1 MSGFVTLDSTD
12 RLAFSQA
19 LAKKD
24 RDGSS
29 SLVSRPETDAD
40 NPLFKAP
47 KVNRVEPSKDEQGGN
62 YGGAVAVGFGI
73 DDEDDDDA
81 EVHREPC
88 GGCLGDRTCTAAGWR
103 LFFRFLR
110 CPCGRPRNPRPVKNP
125 AELKHMHIDLPV
137 SRALRYARPDNVVIT
152 SKYTPWDFIP
162 RATALQF
169 RRAVNVFFLFHVFL
183 LSIGYFNPT
192 LYETPFT
199 PFGTLG
205 VLSFVIGVT
214 LVFEGR
220 DDARRKTADAKT
232 NNTPVTVMDP
242 NTGKR
247 SKAVWGA
254 LMPGDIVVLH
264 DRELVPADVVA
275 LDTANPGGMLYVE
288 TSGIDGETNLKIR
301 RAPKEFKALM
311 DKVGAGQPH
320 AALRGRLDCEEPNP
334 FLSFQGR
341 FQPSHAGAP
350 SIGLE
355 FESLL
360 LRGSEVRN
368 TAWVVAVV
376 VYAGHETKLV
386 MSKRNTPSKFAMM
399 DLITNR
405 IIFLTIAE
413 NILLALMSFTL
424 LNVWVPNTDSMW
436 YMAYTDS
443 LSSFQLGKVSYF
455 LTFMIIFANVVPISL
470 YVIVEFTNFWA
481 ASMLEW
487 DLEMYDPVTDM
498 PARCKSTNLV
508 SEIGQVSHIFS
519 DKTGTLT
526 QNVMRLVG
534 VSAVGKRFGVKVPDA
549 TNNPAAS
556 GGVVDSEETALGKRN
571 INQREVFADLLREVE
586 KENAMVWAFLT
597 ILAVCHTVVMDTD
610 DAGNPRYNAEGPDEE
625 ALVKAAAALGFVLVA
640 TDNSTYKVK
649 DPRGKVREFA
659 VLATFGFTSD
669 RKRMSLLVK
678 TDGEAWIYLKGADS
692 VVMELARGGVAPH
705 LQTDLDAFAQSG
717 LRTLLVARKR
727 LSQAEADDYV
737 RQYNQAKTVVGA
749 ARVQALEALGARAE
763 SGLEVVGAT
772 AIEDALQEGVPETI
786 EMIRKAG
793 IAMWVLTG
801 DKVDTAI
808 NIGFSS
814 KLLDPDM
821 HQILIDGGDQVELL
835 KRIGAVQSALSSVA
849 YEVDPT
855 STGNAAMEIWDTSKS
870 LALVMTGKAIEQ
882 LLAKQKGSAETERAL
897 ITLASQCSVV
907 LACRVS
913 PAQKA
918 LLVRAASKGARARGG
933 RPPVTLAIGDG
944 ANDVAM
950 IQEARVGVGI
960 SGKEGL
966 QAVNSADFA
975 IAQFRFLQRTLFV
988 HGRWSYRRSAAVLM
1002 YVCYSWHV
1010 LNWAIVW
1017 YLFLSAFS
1025 GQQIYQV
1032 TYYVTVFSWI
1042 FNSWIVIIISS
1053 NRDVSNKTVMAHPR
1067 AYDVGRYNLDLT
1079 HTNVL
1084 VGMMLRALV
1093 HGTLLFLVVT
1103 YTRPVDDDLEV
1114 FGNMAYLGLAAV
1126 LFTRQIQLIQDY
1138 TRLTVFLGFVDLAFF
1153 YLCVCSVDAVVY
1165 GTFQQPYL
1173 LSHTAPWGYVCAFL
1187 LAGIIVALEHAT
1199 SGARKLFFPRPTDV
1213 LREIDHGYGEGLAD
1227 VHDKELDVFAD
1238 GEGPVKSVKLPKEKV
1253 ERALG
1258 HINSSNGGAKGALE
1272 KFGSKR
1278 GFAYAAPDEP
1288 PI

>member
-1 MSGFVTLDSTD
+1 M
-12 RLAFSQA
+12 
-19 LAKKD
+19 
-24 RDGSS
+24 
-29 SLVSRPETDAD
+29 DA
-40 NPLFKAP
+40 
-47 KVNRVEPSKDEQGGN
+47 QGGN
-62 YGGAVAVGFGI
+62 YGGAVAIGFGTD

-81 EVHREPC
+81 MGGPLTHERC
-88 GGCLGDRTCTAAGWR
+88 GGCLGDRLCTAAGWR

-110 CPCGRPRNPRPVKNP
+110 CPCGRPRNPRPVKN
-125 AELKHMHIDLPV
+125 ATELKHIHIDLPV
-137 SRALRYARPDNVVIT
+137 SRVLRYARPDNVVVT

-169 RRAVNVFFLFHVFL
+169 RRAVNVYFLFIVIL

-192 LYETPFT
+192 LYETPYT
-199 PFGTLG
+199 PYGTLG
-205 VLSFVIGVT
+205 VLIVVIAIT
-214 LVFEGR
+214 LIFEGR
-220 DDARRKTADAKT
+220 DDARRQTADAKT
-232 NNTPVTVMDP
+232 NDTPVTVVDP
-242 NTGKR
+242 RTGKR

-264 DRELVPADVVA
+264 DRELVPADVLA

-301 RAPKEFKALM
+301 RAPKGFKTLTESVNPPQAWR
-311 DKVGAGQPH
+311 
-320 AALRGRLDCEEPNP
+320 AAHGRLECEEPNP

-341 FQPSHAGAP
+341 FQPAHPGAD

-399 DLITNR
+399 DLLTNR
-405 IIFLTIAE
+405 IINLTIAE
-413 NILLALMSFTL
+413 QFLFSFVSIALLLCWVPSTALMWYMDNTDTSDAFVLPGWLAYFITFTL
-424 LNVWVPNTDSMW
+424 L
-436 YMAYTDS
+436 Y
-443 LSSFQLGKVSYF
+443 
-455 LTFMIIFANVVPISL
+455 ANVVPISL
-470 YVIVEFTNFWA
+470 YVIVEFTNALGAQMFD
-481 ASMLEW
+481 W
-487 DLEMYDPVTDM
+487 DIEMYDPVTDT

-549 TNNPAAS
+549 VSS
-556 GGVVDSEETALGKRN
+556 GQQQTGVADDEETALGKRN

-586 KENAMVWAFLT
+586 KGNETVCAFLL
-597 ILAVCHTVVMDTD
+597 ILAVCHTVVMDKD

-625 ALVKAAAALGFVLVA
+625 ALVKAAAALGFVLQS
-640 TDNSTYKVK
+640 TDNTTYTVK
-649 DPRGKVREFA
+649 DPRGKVHEFA

-669 RKRMSLLVK
+669 RKRMSLLVRNQ
-678 TDGEAWIYLKGADS
+678 GQHWIFLKGADS
-692 VVMELARGGVAPH
+692 VVIELAAGALAPH
-705 LQTDLDAFAQSG
+705 LEPDLNAFAQSG

-727 LSQAEADDYV
+727 LTQAEADDVV
-737 RQYNQAKTVVGA
+737 RRYNDAKTVLGA
-749 ARVQALEALGARAE
+749 ARAQALDALGAEVEAR
-763 SGLEVVGAT
+763 LEVVGAT

-786 EMIRKAG
+786 ALIRQAN

-821 HQILIDGGDQVELL
+821 HQILIDGADQGALVG
-835 KRIGAVQSALSSVA
+835 RIDGILGALNSVGIQPPA
-849 YEVDPT
+849 HEGNGVAEFEV
-855 STGNAAMEIWDTSKS
+855 WDTSKE

-882 LLAKQKGSAETERAL
+882 LLEKQRGTAETQRKL
-897 ITLASQCSVV
+897 IALASMCSVV

-975 IAQFRFLQRTLFV
+975 IAQFRFLQRVLFV
-988 HGRWSYRRSAAVLM
+988 HGRWSYRRNAAVLL
-1002 YVCYSWHV
+1002 YVCYSWAV
-1010 LNWAIVW
+1010 LNWVIVW
-1017 YLFLSAFS
+1017 YMFVSGFS
-1025 GQQIYQV
+1025 GQQIYVV
-1032 TYYVTVFSWI
+1032 TYYVSLFPWI
-1042 FNSWIVIIISS
+1042 CNTWIVIICAF
-1053 NRDVSNKTVMAHPR
+1053 NRDVAPSTVLANPR
-1067 AYDVGRYNLDLT
+1067 AYDVGRLNLDLNT
-1079 HTNVL
+1079 EKVWG
-1084 VGMMLRALV
+1084 GMFLRSLV
-1093 HGTLLFLVVT
+1093 HGGLIYAVVA
-1103 YTRPVDDDLEV
+1103 YARPVDDDLEV
-1114 FGNMAYLGLAAV
+1114 FGSMANLALIAV
-1126 LFTRQIQLIQDY
+1126 MFLRQIQILQ
-1138 TRLTVFLGFVDLAFF
+1138 TVTVL
-1153 YLCVCSVDAVVY
+1153 
-1165 GTFQQPYL
+1165 
-1173 LSHTAPWGYVCAFL
+1173 
-1187 LAGIIVALEHAT
+1187 IVALGIFFVVFFFVSISIIDLWFYT
-1199 SGARKLFFPRPTDV
+1199 GNGPMLFTHDAWGYMLALLLVGTILGLEYCVAGGKRLFAPRPTDV
-1213 LREIDHGYGEGLAD
+1213 LMEVDRGYGGTAASRAAAAAPAAMTARSRVLAAFASLRKPKEPDEALVAVDDSPQPFGNKRSFTYAD
-1227 VHDKELDVFAD
+1227 VGRPANE
-1238 GEGPVKSVKLPKEKV
+1238 
-1253 ERALG
+1253 
-1258 HINSSNGGAKGALE
+1258 
-1272 KFGSKR
+1272 
-1278 GFAYAAPDEP
+1278 
-1288 PI
+1288 